1 VRSLSK
7 RQMLELALCLAVMMH
22 LFLFLAVRSPGPAS
36 LPGVLVPPETHYMGS
51 PSDRSTFSG
60 VDARTVWSPVMFSF
74 PSELGFSRELLED
87 DLRTRLTF
95 SKANAS
101 ENFLE
106 VDVVSGE
113 GDVQIDPQELMI
125 TKSVSSYQ
133 LTPETFT
140 PLQERPSAN
149 RIYVA
154 PELKDRLIGG
164 VVLPPV
170 LNKVP
175 AEAWEVHADVSISK
189 QGQVKHVL
197 LEQPLESAGLN
208 QDVIRLLY
216 GLHFQSAEQPVEG
229 RIDIYSPRTDS
240 TLGVEQ

>member
-7 RQMLELALCLAVMMH
+7 WQMLELALCLAVMMH
-22 LFLFLAVRSPGPAS
+22 LLLFMAVRSPGSDS
-36 LPGVLVPPETHYMGS
+36 LSGVLVPPETRYMGS
-51 PSDRSTFSG
+51 PSGPSTLLG
-60 VDARTVWSPVMFSF
+60 VNARTMWSPVLFSF
-74 PSELGFSRELLED
+74 PSELGFSKELLED

-95 SKANAS
+95 SQANAS

-106 VDVVSGE
+106 VNVASGE

-125 TKSVSSYQ
+125 TRTVSSY
-133 LTPETFT
+133 LLAPEIFT
-140 PLQERPSAN
+140 PQQERPSAN
-149 RIYVA
+149 RVYVA

-164 VVLPPV
+164 VVLPPI

-189 QGQVKHVL
+189 QGQVKHVF
-197 LEQPLESAGLN
+197 LEQPIESAELN

-216 GLHFQSAEQPVEG
+216 GLYFQSAEQSVEG
-229 RIDIYSPRTDS
+229 RIEIYSPRAHS
-240 TLGVEQ
+240 TLGVEE